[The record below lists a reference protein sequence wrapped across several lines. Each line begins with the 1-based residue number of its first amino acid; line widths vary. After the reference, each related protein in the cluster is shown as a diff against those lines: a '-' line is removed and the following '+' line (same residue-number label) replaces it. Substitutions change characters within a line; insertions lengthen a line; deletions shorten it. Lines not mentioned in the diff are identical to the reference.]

1 MLSPVVGELGEMVLQ
16 GSGIYLKK
24 VLENK
29 IQKLLSSLTYGI
41 TEIKNREWFYV
52 QIQTIWNV

>member
-1 MLSPVVGELGEMVLQ
+1 MLSLVVGELGEMVLQ

-41 TEIKNREWFYV
+41 TEIKNRE
-52 QIQTIWNV
+52 